1 MRCKAGQYKTSTP
14 YNIFIMTPSLE
25 GSPTKAKETKDTK
38 DRYKRFSQFKKQ
50 TVIFKPK

>member
-1 MRCKAGQYKTSTP
+1 
-14 YNIFIMTPSLE
+14 MTPSLE

-50 TVIFKPK
+50 TVDL

>member
-1 MRCKAGQYKTSTP
+1 
-14 YNIFIMTPSLE
+14 MTPSLE